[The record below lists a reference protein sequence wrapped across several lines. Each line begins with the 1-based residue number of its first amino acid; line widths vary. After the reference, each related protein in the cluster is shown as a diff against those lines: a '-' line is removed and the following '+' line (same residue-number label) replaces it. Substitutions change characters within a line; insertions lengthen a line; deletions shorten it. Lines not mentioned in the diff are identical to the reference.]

1 MQDELREIQ
10 RAARALHVRVICVMA
25 IISGTR
31 NRDKLIATSVADSI
45 YGLQGNDVLW
55 GRAGNDRLYGG
66 DGNDFLDGGKGRDV
80 LTGGKGND
88 TYIVDNVSD
97 RALEKS
103 GQGIDLVKASISF
116 VLMANIEHL
125 TLTGSGS
132 IDGTGNDGGNIITGN
147 GADNVLD
154 GGAGADAL
162 FGGTGNDTY
171 IVDNAGDAIGDTS
184 GIDLVKTSVSWFLG
198 NEIENLNLTGS
209 GSIDGTGNDGANII
223 TGNGADNVLDGG
235 AGADSLF
242 GGAGN
247 DTYIV
252 DNAGDVIGDTSGI
265 DLVKTSVSW
274 FLGNEIEN
282 LNLTGSGS
290 IDGTGNDGANII
302 TGNGADNVLDG
313 GAGADSLFG
322 GTGNDTYIVDNA
334 GDVIGDTS
342 GIDLVRASVT
352 WTLSAAFENLSL
364 AGTTSINGTG
374 NASDNI
380 LTGNIADN
388 ILDGGAGA
396 DRLIGGAGNDT
407 LIRSQGSDTFT
418 GGQGSDTFLFTFNA
432 ADIPQDIQGFI
443 TDFQQGADKIDF
455 HLLSPSL
462 VFIGSSFFSGL
473 GTPEVRFD
481 YLDAQRTVVQ
491 IDLGGDNSTN
501 YQIVLQNGNIALQAT
516 DFVGL

>member
-154 GGAGADAL
+154 GGAGAD
-162 FGGTGNDTY
+162 
-171 IVDNAGDAIGDTS
+171 
-184 GIDLVKTSVSWFLG
+184 
-198 NEIENLNLTGS
+198 
-209 GSIDGTGNDGANII
+209 
-223 TGNGADNVLDGG
+223 
-235 AGADSLF
+235 SLF

-274 FLGNEIEN
+274 FMGNEIEN

>member
-132 IDGTGNDGGNIITGN
+132 IDGTGNDG
-147 GADNVLD
+147 
-154 GGAGADAL
+154 
-162 FGGTGNDTY
+162 
-171 IVDNAGDAIGDTS
+171 
-184 GIDLVKTSVSWFLG
+184 
-198 NEIENLNLTGS
+198 
-209 GSIDGTGNDGANII
+209 
-223 TGNGADNVLDGG
+223 
-235 AGADSLF
+235 
-242 GGAGN
+242 
-247 DTYIV
+247 
-252 DNAGDVIGDTSGI
+252 
-265 DLVKTSVSW
+265 
-274 FLGNEIEN
+274 
-282 LNLTGSGS
+282 
-290 IDGTGNDGANII
+290 ANII

-334 GDVIGDTS
+334 GDVIGDTL